1 LRSNVRDGSILSR
14 IEYRIGNTIF
24 LSKILGRRF
33 LHPTGIKLTDLLS
46 SSGLRAVTA
55 YLIVE
60 KGEKMVLRKG
70 DIVEVFRNGKSEG
83 KARLTIF
90 VEYHEDGWS
99 ELWLVK
105 FLEDEILN
113 EYPRCEYSRIVSE
126 VNLISR

>member
-1 LRSNVRDGSILSR
+1 LRSNVRDGSILSG
-14 IEYRIGNTIF
+14 IEYGIGNTIF

>member
-1 LRSNVRDGSILSR
+1 
-14 IEYRIGNTIF
+14 
-24 LSKILGRRF
+24 
-33 LHPTGIKLTDLLS
+33 
-46 SSGLRAVTA
+46 
-55 YLIVE
+55 
-60 KGEKMVLRKG
+60 MVLRKG